1 MMSREGKEDIMG
13 LKDALRGVLNGRTC
27 QNWAVLLLC
36 VKQVSFTKN
45 RNYYPHKYNDAYSYL
60 FVDSYMYF
68 SGLG

>member
-36 VKQVSFTKN
+36 VKQVSFTKTGIIIHTN
-45 RNYYPHKYNDAYSYL
+45 TMMRIAIYL
-60 FVDSYMYF
+60 LTVTCTS
-68 SGLG
+68 LG